1 MKQFKLEKLGGLKD
15 MCSSVY
21 ANPHFSD
28 PILSH
33 IDYKDYYVAQ

>member
-1 MKQFKLEKLGGLKD
+1 MKQFKLEKLGGLMD
-15 MCSSVY
+15 MFSVY

-33 IDYKDYYVAQ
+33 IHYKDYYVAQ